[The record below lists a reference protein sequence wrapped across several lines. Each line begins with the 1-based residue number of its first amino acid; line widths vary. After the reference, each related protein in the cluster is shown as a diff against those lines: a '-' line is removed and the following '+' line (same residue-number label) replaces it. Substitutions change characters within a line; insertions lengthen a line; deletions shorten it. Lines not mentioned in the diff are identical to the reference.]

1 MQVISII
8 GDFSHS
14 NVYAVTQDGLN
25 CILIDC
31 ANDKIADTC
40 SRYGLK
46 PCAVL
51 LTHGHLDHTAGCRAL
66 REQGVDIYCGE
77 GEENFIFSDGN
88 TQIFGYEVPHFEIKR
103 PLKDGEVLELCGLK
117 IKVIATPGH
126 SAGSVCYQ
134 IGSYLFT
141 GDTLFEGSVG
151 RCDFATGDERQLI
164 KSVKKLCS
172 LQGDFTVYPGH
183 GSASTTLENER
194 KYNPYTKL

>member
-1 MQVISII
+1 MLFRSP
-8 GDFSHS
+8 
-14 NVYAVTQDGLN
+14 
-25 CILIDC
+25 
-31 ANDKIADTC
+31 
-40 SRYGLK
+40 R
-46 PCAVL
+46 
-51 LTHGHLDHTAGCRAL
+51 
-66 REQGVDIYCGE
+66 
-77 GEENFIFSDGN
+77 
-88 TQIFGYEVPHFEIKR
+88 FEIKR
-103 PLKDGEVLELCGLK
+103 PLKDGEELELCGLK

-126 SAGSVCYQ
+126 SAGSVCYH